1 MRKKSYC
8 TRPPNLTLDGIEK
21 LLLKKYSASSTGYI
35 HPNYN
40 KEKVHLCRYA
50 DDFIVTAKNKE
61 TLLEIQQ
68 TIEKFMEEREGRTEL
83 QDAQG
88 KMAFFWTLFA

>member
-1 MRKKSYC
+1 M
-8 TRPPNLTLDGIEK
+8 EE

-50 DDFIVTAKNKE
+50 DDFIVTAENRRN
-61 TLLEIQQ
+61 TLRKYEQ
-68 TIEKFMEEREGRTEL
+68 TIEKFKE
-83 QDAQG
+83 
-88 KMAFFWTLFA
+88 KFADDI

>member
-1 MRKKSYC
+1 M
-8 TRPPNLTLDGIEK
+8 EE
-21 LLLKKYSASSTGYI
+21 LLLKKYSASSTGYT

-50 DDFIVTAKNKE
+50 DDFIVTAENRE

-68 TIEKFMEEREGRTEL
+68 AIEKLDLDKNFYIGRKINPGNYDVQYDIE
-83 QDAQG
+83 QYI
-88 KMAFFWTLFA
+88 KEYVKRRK